1 MEYFFYVFLGAL
13 FVDLIPFFGPP
24 AWTII
29 VFLQV
34 RYNLDIWPTLVIGVT
49 GSAIGRYIYSL
60 YIPLLSDRFLKKQK
74 TEDLKFI
81 GNKLNGKNWKVQL
94 FVVLYTAL
102 PIPSTPLFTAAGISG
117 IKTIYI
123 MPAFFVG
130 KFLVDAFMVQ
140 TGNYIAENTQDMISG
155 MVTWKSILGTI
166 SGILVVLVFL
176 CIDWRNLLEH
186 KKIKL
191 NINIFK

>member
-60 YIPLLSDRFLKKQK
+60 YIPFNLAFVGPPTLLEISLITLRNSFLTSLFSFPVAKKVTRF
-74 TEDLKFI
+74 
-81 GNKLNGKNWKVQL
+81 NKL
-94 FVVLYTAL
+94 
-102 PIPSTPLFTAAGISG
+102 S
-117 IKTIYI
+117 
-123 MPAFFVG
+123 
-130 KFLVDAFMVQ
+130 
-140 TGNYIAENTQDMISG
+140 
-155 MVTWKSILGTI
+155 
-166 SGILVVLVFL
+166 
-176 CIDWRNLLEH
+176 
-186 KKIKL
+186 
-191 NINIFK
+191 